1 MKTIRTITRVLTAA
15 TLITSATSCGNVVR
29 SSRAPALLV
38 VNSLAATR
46 GQAQGGT
53 AAASLASDVLT
64 LVTTGGVCS
73 TTNPC
78 PTIFTDSGT
87 ITLSLAPKDIDVGLT
102 SNNQVTVNR
111 IHVSFRR
118 TDGRNTEGVDVPFS
132 FDTASTATVAVGGS
146 TAVSFTLVRIQAK
159 QESPLVQLV
168 TNDQFIST
176 IADIT
181 VYGNDIV
188 GNAVSAT
195 GSIGVTFGNWGDF

>member
-1 MKTIRTITRVLTAA
+1 MRTVTRVLTAA
-15 TLITSATSCGNVVR
+15 TLIASATSCGNVVR
-29 SSRAPALLV
+29 SSRAPAMLV
-38 VNSLAATR
+38 VNSLSATR
-46 GQAQGGT
+46 GQASGGT

-64 LVTTGGVCS
+64 LVTTGGGC
-73 TTNPC
+73 TTTSPC
-78 PTIFTDSGT
+78 PMIFTDSGT
-87 ITLSLAPKDIDVGLT
+87 ITLSLAPKDIDIGLT

-111 IHVSFRR
+111 IHVSYRR

-132 FDTASTATVAVGGS
+132 YDTASTATIAVGGS
-146 TAVSFTLVRIQAK
+146 TAVSFTIVRIQAK
-159 QESPLVQLV
+159 SESPLVQLV

>member
-1 MKTIRTITRVLTAA
+1 MKTIRTVTRVLTAA
-15 TLITSATSCGNVVR
+15 TLIASATSCGNVVR
-29 SSRAPALLV
+29 SSRTPALLV
-38 VNSLAATR
+38 VNSLSATR

-64 LVTTGGVCS
+64 LVTTGGVC
-73 TTNPC
+73 TTLNPC
-78 PTIFTDSGT
+78 PTVFTDNGT
-87 ITLSLAPKDIDVGLT
+87 ITLSLAPKDINIGLT

-111 IHVSFRR
+111 IHISYRR

-146 TAVSFTLVRIQAK
+146 TAVSFTIVRIQAK
-159 QESPLVQLV
+159 QESPLVELV
-168 TNDQFIST
+168 NSGNFVST
-176 IADIT
+176 IADVT
-181 VYGNDIV
+181 VFGTDIV